1 MKNILEHP
9 ALPHKAPSP
18 ENLGTGM
25 QVATDQLLDSFPL
38 FRSRSADEA
47 RDLVGRVFSPHR
59 LAVRGRGQTLE
70 VRHNQVKFNQLG
82 INVLSYGT
90 EVEIDPGER
99 GDFFM
104 LQLPLRGQVCMQS
117 GQQEALLHP
126 GLMGVLHPRA
136 PTRMHWSSDC
146 AMLLLQ
152 VPAHAMQEHLH
163 TRQLRGQ
170 ALPAILTFSRQ
181 DPAVA
186 AWWQSVLDLT
196 RNLHHHGEQWLRQP
210 AALGA
215 LEGFVL
221 AGLSLLR
228 GQPELPG
235 SRSLAPPAGQE
246 RCLQRARDYI
256 HAHAHERPTLAD
268 IASAACVSPRTLQA
282 AFRQRYDQSP
292 LAYARGVQLDQ
303 VHQALRAAALH
314 KQPLRVTEV
323 ALQHGFVHMGR
334 FASYYRQRFGYAPS
348 GLDRSP

>member
-1 MKNILEHP
+1 
-9 ALPHKAPSP
+9 
-18 ENLGTGM
+18 M
-25 QVATDQLLDSFPL
+25 QVAKDQLLDSFPL

-59 LAVRGRGQTLE
+59 LAVRDRSQTLE
-70 VRHNQVKFNQLG
+70 VRHNQVKFNQLA

-99 GDFFM
+99 GDFYM

-117 GQQEALLHP
+117 GRQEVLLNP
-126 GLMGVLHPRA
+126 GMMGVLHPGA

-152 VPAHAMQEHLH
+152 VPAHAMQEHLR

-170 ALPAILTFSRQ
+170 ALPAILTLSRQ

-196 RNLHHHGEQWLRQP
+196 RNLHHHSAQWMHQP
-210 AALGA
+210 TALGA
-215 LEGFVL
+215 MEGFVL

-228 GQPELPG
+228 GQPETPAV
-235 SRSLAPPAGQE
+235 RSQTQSAGQE

-256 HAHAHERPTLAD
+256 HANAHERLTLTD

-292 LAYARGVQLDQ
+292 LAYARGVQLDN
-303 VHQALRAAALH
+303 VHQMLRAAALDN
-314 KQPLRVTEV
+314 QPLRVSEV
-323 ALQHGFVHMGR
+323 ALQHGFAHLGR
-334 FASYYRQRFGYAPS
+334 FASYYRQRFGCAPS
-348 GLDRSP
+348 GPDRSTDLTSEHNGYCSATTK